1 MTAAKPNGGGLGWS
15 YFSELQSM
23 NDFLCEQAF
32 YTPMEAN
39 TWLFAKHKLFD
50 GLTAAQMIARGRA
63 AEVRQVIAQL
73 RDGAFT

>member
-1 MTAAKPNGGGLGWS
+1 MTTMKSNGGLGWS
-15 YFSELQSM
+15 YFAELQRM
-23 NDFLCEQAF
+23 KDFLCEAAF

-63 AEVRQVIAQL
+63 AEVRQVIVQL
-73 RDGAFT
+73 RDSAFT